1 MRIDQGQFLQ
11 VGERAGVKNHDIAK
25 ILADIEGET
34 GEKVKPEVARAIL
47 RMLSGKEL
55 KGDDAKTLLREI
67 NAELYDVG
75 VRSASQNPDQNAE
88 VSWTKDKR
96 DSVKILVAALEGC
109 LFDGQ
114 ILNIKPEHY
123 SLFAFLVNRLA
134 KIGETQVRAG
144 GELLVADYNK
154 EKLESFVR
162 DVEQFAQQFLTPD
175 NLETEEQNC
184 KINIEENNRQS
195 YALAETV
202 KNKELQA
209 RQKDDANPQLTK
221 QRKKTEESRRYFYDY
236 KNDNERALHNE
247 LGEIINEI
255 IERLEQMKE
264 EYTPAREELGRDTRH
279 NYKSAV
285 QTMLATLIKK
295 RKDIIDKIINNI
307 AGGEW
312 NKFSLGTVLEDDH
325 FALEGEE
332 RGTHHALSVLLWE
345 LERRHQAATSKA
357 VQPKKMATPKAV
369 PKTTPKIQGKGF
381 GALAQ
386 LKDAL
391 PDNPTKKPQEKSLL
405 SLLSEDLPEG
415 THMQTLLRLR
425 DNLIADKR
433 HGEAMATK
441 VDTEQERK
449 QRYQLETE
457 RRVLSIQLGS
467 IERLKQASP
476 QLIIDSGSRI
486 RASIKTNPGS
496 GLYLLKS
503 MIVALKVMLD
513 EYNLQDNQKPS
524 ASIAI
529 DLALK
534 KRPSNGQKTGQIF
547 MGPRGGFDSR
557 NPAGNNYETVHFPPE
572 HLPFAL
578 AAVAYALKQKDAE

>member
-202 KNKELQA
+202 KNK
-209 RQKDDANPQLTK
+209 RKVDGIFMIIKMITNGPYTTSSVRSLTK
-221 QRKKTEESRRYFYDY
+221 
-236 KNDNERALHNE
+236 
-247 LGEIINEI
+247 
-255 IERLEQMKE
+255 
-264 EYTPAREELGRDTRH
+264 
-279 NYKSAV
+279 
-285 QTMLATLIKK
+285 
-295 RKDIIDKIINNI
+295 
-307 AGGEW
+307 
-312 NKFSLGTVLEDDH
+312 
-325 FALEGEE
+325 
-332 RGTHHALSVLLWE
+332 
-345 LERRHQAATSKA
+345 
-357 VQPKKMATPKAV
+357 
-369 PKTTPKIQGKGF
+369 
-381 GALAQ
+381 
-386 LKDAL
+386 
-391 PDNPTKKPQEKSLL
+391 
-405 SLLSEDLPEG
+405 
-415 THMQTLLRLR
+415 
-425 DNLIADKR
+425 
-433 HGEAMATK
+433 
-441 VDTEQERK
+441 
-449 QRYQLETE
+449 
-457 RRVLSIQLGS
+457 
-467 IERLKQASP
+467 
-476 QLIIDSGSRI
+476 
-486 RASIKTNPGS
+486 
-496 GLYLLKS
+496 
-503 MIVALKVMLD
+503 
-513 EYNLQDNQKPS
+513 
-524 ASIAI
+524 
-529 DLALK
+529 
-534 KRPSNGQKTGQIF
+534 
-547 MGPRGGFDSR
+547 
-557 NPAGNNYETVHFPPE
+557 
-572 HLPFAL
+572 
-578 AAVAYALKQKDAE
+578 